1 MKSFFNWALIITS
14 VCMLASCHSHN
25 DQHNHE
31 HEGHDHE
38 QNESHEGH
46 EGHDHEQ
53 NEGHEGHE
61 GHEDHEHST
70 PLQLSGYNADFECF
84 AETQAFVQN
93 QEVVLNTH
101 LTRLDNFKPLAN
113 AKVSAVMTINGKAI
127 KSSKTSSSQAGIYKI
142 TILPTLIG
150 DAQLSIHITREGL
163 ENQIIEIPTK
173 VFDCEHEAHEYA
185 ESLEVTSSNAV
196 SFTKEKSWYT
206 DFATTPVVR
215 ENFGKVIHTVGA
227 IQPAQGARRILTA
240 KADGIINF
248 ASLALTEGQKVQG
261 NKTLFTLDGETMA
274 DNNMSV
280 KYTNAE
286 ANYQQA
292 KIEYERK
299 QKLVAQKIVSRS
311 ELLQV
316 KTNYIQAES
325 IYLNLK
331 KNFSAKGQR
340 IYAPFTG
347 YISQIYVHDGEFVTT
362 GQKILSIA
370 QNNFLFIKAQVPA
383 RYYSYLET
391 IEDATFIFD
400 GDTKIYSLKELNGQV
415 LSYSKTT
422 NVNNPLLSITFKV
435 ENPHKVLAGGFVNI
449 NIQSVGQKA
458 SILVAKTA
466 LIEELGN
473 YFVYVQ
479 LTPEY
484 FEKRL
489 VKIGESNGIQTVIY
503 SGLTQ
508 GERVVSKGAV
518 LVKLAQ
524 SAGSVDPHAG
534 HNH

>member
-1 MKSFFNWALIITS
+1 MKSFLNWALLIAS
-14 VCMLASCHSHN
+14 VCMLAACHSHN
-25 DQHNHE
+25 DQHDHE
-31 HEGHDHE
+31 HEDH
-38 QNESHEGH
+38 Q
-46 EGHDHEQ
+46 HEQ
-53 NEGHEGHE
+53 NEGHEGHNHE
-61 GHEDHEHST
+61 GHEGHEHST
-70 PLQLSGYNADFECF
+70 PLLLTGYNADFECF
-84 AETQAFVQN
+84 AETKPFVQN

-101 LTRLDNFKPLAN
+101 LTRLENFKPLEN
-113 AKVSAVMTINGKAI
+113 AKVSAVMTINGTQI
-127 KSSKTSSSQAGIYKI
+127 NSSKTSISQSGIYKI
-142 TILPTLIG
+142 TILPTLVG
-150 DAQLSIHITREGL
+150 NALLSIHISGEGV

-173 VFDCEHEAHEYA
+173 VFDCKHEAHEYA
-185 ESLEVTSSNAV
+185 ENLEVKSSNAAA
-196 SFTKEKSWYT
+196 FTKEKSWYV
-206 DFATTPVVR
+206 DFETAPVVLQ
-215 ENFGKVIHTVGA
+215 NFGKVIPTVGA
-227 IQPAQGARRILTA
+227 IQPAQGAQRILTA
-240 KADGIINF
+240 KADGIVNF

-280 KYTNAE
+280 KYTSAE

-292 KIEYERK
+292 KFEYERK
-299 QKLVAQKIVSRS
+299 QKLVTQKIVSRS
-311 ELLQV
+311 ELLQA

-325 IYLNLK
+325 TYLNLK
-331 KNFSAKGQR
+331 KNFSSKGQR

-362 GQKILSIA
+362 GQNILSIA
-370 QNNFLFIKAQVPA
+370 QNNHLFIKAQVPA
-383 RYYSYLET
+383 RYYSYLEN
-391 IEDATFIFD
+391 IQDATFKFD
-400 GDTKIYSLKELNGQV
+400 GDAKIYSLKELKGQV

-422 NVNNPLLSITFKV
+422 NVNNPLLNITFKI

-449 NIQSVGQKA
+449 GIQSTGNT
-458 SILVAKTA
+458 SSLLVAKTA

-489 VKIGESNGIQTVIY
+489 VKVGDSNGLQTVIL

-508 GERVVSKGAV
+508 GERIVSKGAI

-524 SAGSVDPHAG
+524 ATGSVDPHAG